1 MKTEEEKAERKRLL
15 ARLNYWKN
23 PSGQRKANAKY
34 REKHADRI
42 KAYKTD
48 YAKKNVVRRKAHRA
62 VYLALKSGDLV
73 RPLACSV
80 CRRTDQKTH
89 AHHEDIEK
97 PLEIAWLCPKC
108 HKEADKI
115 LRQKTA

>member
-42 KAYKTD
+42 KAYKAE
-48 YAKKNVVRRKAHRA
+48 YSKKNLARRRAHGA
-62 VYLALKSGDLV
+62 VYRALKSGDLI

-80 CRRTDQKTH
+80 CHREDQKLD

-97 PLEIAWLCPKC
+97 PLEIVWLCPKC
-108 HKEADKI
+108 HKKADKD